1 MKKSVCWL
9 VISVLTLSLAGCNHG
24 WPGLFCRHRV
34 CAEQEAYDECEPCAP
49 CASGY
54 APATSGPVTSGTEWR
69 VVPSPGTVETLP
81 GPATTT
87 APATR

>member
-24 WPGLFCRHRV
+24 WPGLFCRQRV
-34 CAEQEAYDECEPCAP
+34 CAEQEAYDCDPCDP

-54 APATSGPVTSGTEWR
+54 APATSGTEWR
-69 VVPSPGTVETLP
+69 AVPSPGTVETLP

>member
-9 VISVLTLSLAGCNHG
+9 VISVLTLSLAGCNSG
-24 WPGLFCRHRV
+24 WPKLFCCQRGY
-34 CAEQEAYDECEPCAP
+34 AEQEAYGECCEPSDP

-54 APATSGPVTSGTEWR
+54 APVTSGSEWR
-69 VVPSPGTVETLP
+69 TVPSAGTVETLP

-87 APATR
+87 APAAR